1 MKKKDLPL
9 IAAQIYRLLDT
20 LLRQDLRQRFS
31 HSQPKFTSPLIIF
44 YIIKSFTHSTGA
56 FRAETDLSGV
66 FADIIYSIKLWFLGH
81 SLHTET
87 IHLKANPNLNAVTAA
102 NPNAVTAAN
111 PNVVTAVNFNAVTAS
126 NPNTVTAFTPDTFT
140 IHEYVESY
148 HKKYL
153 TVNQFTIY
161 TEIQHYR
168 AYARQINTKRIRGHH
183 INEVNEDLI
192 RFNSEDIRIS
202 E

>member
-102 NPNAVTAAN
+102 NPNAVTA
-111 PNVVTAVNFNAVTAS
+111 
-126 NPNTVTAFTPDTFT
+126 FTPDTFT